1 MLPAFYLSKGIM
13 LYRSVYCVINIIS
26 FVTLGVLV
34 IAIAY
39 ARDSLYFLY
48 TSTAVS
54 GFATLACYPLCFE
67 IVTETG
73 FPNSEALTVGFVHAL
88 YAFFRI
94 LLKVLNHLI
103 DEPESGVDSSAY
115 CFVLIILVF
124 LSFVLMFFARIKHRR
139 LRPEI
144 KNFIATN

>member
-1 MLPAFYLSKGIM
+1 MLPSLYFSKGIM

-39 ARDSLYFLY
+39 ARDSMYFLY
-48 TSTAVS
+48 TSTAVC
-54 GFATLACYPLCFE
+54 GFATIACYPLCLE

-73 FPNSEALTVGFVHAL
+73 FPNSEALTVGFVHAV
-88 YAFFRI
+88 YAFIRI

-103 DEPESGVDSSAY
+103 DETESGVESSAY

-124 LSFVLMFFARIKHRR
+124 VSFVLMFFARIKHRR